1 MVDNRSRSVA
11 QGQHARKRGNFV
23 AEQQRVV
30 GIDLGT
36 TNSLIAFMQGDAP
49 IVIPG
54 EDGSPIVP
62 SVVAFDQETA
72 SGFSVGNAARGV
84 LLTHSA
90 NAVYSVKR
98 LMGRDLTDIQDELKL
113 FPFQLAEGL
122 QPGEVLKLNI
132 GGLTLTPPE
141 VSAYILLQL
150 KRNAERFFGVEVT
163 KAVITVPAYFND
175 AQRQATKDAGR
186 IAGLD
191 VLRLV
196 NEPTAAAL
204 AYGLDKNPDGS
215 AKDGI
220 IAVYDFGGGTFD
232 ISILKLHEGI
242 FEVIATG
249 GDTHLGGDDID
260 NLLTAVALDD
270 IRGDLGLD
278 ISTNPEVVQQLRK
291 AVIEAKIALSDAE
304 STRILLEIPAGT
316 GKSQIPSG
324 DDNKELNTKAGAP
337 PLSAVERV
345 DSEMWEGKNSGPT
358 QPTHYAREITRAQY
372 EQLIAPIIARTAA
385 PVKQA
390 LRDAGFTAADIDEV
404 VMVGGST
411 RIPAVRK
418 LVTELFDLEARGR
431 KLHTELNPDE
441 VVALGAAVQ
450 AQILSGEYSS
460 ATDDLLLLDV
470 TPLSLGIEALGGV
483 VAKIIQRNSTIPAS
497 ATEHFTTGV
506 DGQTNVAIHVLQ
518 GERELAK
525 DCRSLARFD
534 LKGIPPMVAGLP
546 RIEVKFLIDANGIL
560 HVSAREQRSGQEAA
574 VEVKPTYGLTD
585 EQVEAMILES
595 FDNAEEDIT
604 ARQVIEAKNEAE
616 TIMTAVEKGEKTPA
630 WQQLTFDEH
639 AAIKAAASELKQA
652 VIGGDYKV
660 IRKGIDQLDKKT
672 RRFAEIMMDSAVTG
686 ALGGKTMAAAGA
698 DLAASQQGAA
708 PSAPHAFAKAEVS
721 EATPAPDPFA
731 DAEADLETPGESTED

>member
-1 MVDNRSRSVA
+1 VTPQPRTTA
-11 QGQHARKRGNFV
+11 P
-23 AEQQRVV
+23 VV

-36 TNSLIAFMQGDAP
+36 TNSLIAFMQGDTP

-62 SVVAFDQETA
+62 SVVAFDQDTA
-72 SGFSVGNAARGV
+72 NGFSVGNAARNV
-84 LLTHSA
+84 LLTNAA
-90 NAVYSVKR
+90 NAIYSVKR
-98 LMGRDLTDIQDELKL
+98 LMGRDLTDVTPELAL
-113 FPFQLAEGL
+113 FPFRLAPDL
-122 QPGEVLKLNI
+122 QPGEVLKLNV

-141 VSAYILLQL
+141 ISAYILLQL
-150 KRNAERFFGVEVT
+150 KRNAERFFGTEVT
-163 KAVITVPAYFND
+163 RAVITVPAYFND

-204 AYGLDKNPDGS
+204 AYGLDKQ
-215 AKDGI
+215 KDGI

-232 ISILKLHEGI
+232 ISILKLHDGI

-260 NLLTAVALDD
+260 NLLLAVALDD
-270 IRGDLGLD
+270 IRGDLALD
-278 ISTNPEVVQQLRK
+278 VTQNPEAIQQLRK
-291 AVIEAKIALSDAE
+291 AVIDAKIALSTAD
-304 STRILLEIPAGT
+304 STRLALTLPDG
-316 GKSQIPSG
+316 Q
-324 DDNKELNTKAGAP
+324 L
-337 PLSAVERV
+337 
-345 DSEMWEGKNSGPT
+345 
-358 QPTHYAREITRAQY
+358 YAREITRAQY
-372 EQLIAPIIARTAA
+372 ESLIAAVIQRTAV

-390 LRDAGFTAADIDEV
+390 LKDASLTPADIDDV

-411 RIPAVRK
+411 RIPSVRS
-418 LVTELFDLEARGR
+418 LVTQLFDLDARSK

-450 AQILSGEYSS
+450 AQILSGTENA
-460 ATDDLLLLDV
+460 ATNDLLLLDV

-483 VAKIIQRNSTIPAS
+483 IAKIIQRNSTIPAS

-560 HVSAREQRSGQEAA
+560 HVSAREQRSGQEAQ

-585 EQVEAMILES
+585 EQVETMILES
-595 FDNAEEDIT
+595 FDNAEQDIT
-604 ARQVIEAKNEAE
+604 DRQVIEAKNEAE
-616 TIMTAVEKGEKTPA
+616 TILNAVEKGEKTPA

-639 AAIKAAASELKQA
+639 ASIRAAAAELKQS
-652 VIGGDYKV
+652 IRGGDYKV
-660 IRKGIDQLDKKT
+660 IRKGIEQLDKAT
-672 RRFAEIMMDSAVTG
+672 RRFAELMMDSAVTG
-686 ALGGKTMAAAGA
+686 ALGGKTMAAAGESLSK
-698 DLAASQQGAA
+698 DMGNA
-708 PSAPHAFAKAEVS
+708 PTAPHAFAKAEVS
-721 EATPAPDPFA
+721 NTEAHPSAPTNEIERAELDP
-731 DAEADLETPGESTED
+731 ETPGESTED